1 MSFMKPVP
9 FQMVRISKMWSLC
22 CYHDNCQFSPYYT
35 YVVDVLC
42 KLETDACTKLLTTNK
57 CKQQKQIVNRHTE
70 FSQFFSVLSVREI
83 QEQMDIVDD
92 LYECNLKVVRW
103 VEMVIL
109 GDPFIY
115 KILKL
120 IERSSIHLTAVT
132 VKYDHGFL
140 WLNWLHNTL
149 FVLQLYW
156 WQHIL
161 RIPWILDQ
169 TL

>member
-1 MSFMKPVP
+1 MSFMKLVP

-22 CYHDNCQFSPYYT
+22 CYHDNCQFSPYYRYT

-103 VEMVIL
+103 VELVIL
-109 GDPFIY
+109 GDPFYIQNI
-115 KILKL
+115 KAHWNKFN
-120 IERSSIHLTAVT
+120 SSNSSDSEIWSWFFVT
-132 VKYDHGFL
+132 
-140 WLNWLHNTL
+140 
-149 FVLQLYW
+149 
-156 WQHIL
+156 
-161 RIPWILDQ
+161 
-169 TL
+169 